1 MTLTEKIDF
10 KNRKVL
16 IIGEASIDKYI
27 IGSANRISP
36 DAPVP
41 NIKIAENFN
50 YIGGVG
56 LALQYVKSL
65 GGIPE
70 VCTLVGNDYEG
81 DFFLKKIKELQ
92 LDNSGIL
99 KDDNIYTPQ
108 ITRIKAMNQQLLRLE
123 TDYSSNISESII
135 DRFFKIIETRSPDI
149 GSILILNYGI
159 GGLFEDIFIQKLLSK
174 LKETYKDVPIIV
186 RPDLAN
192 YYLYENVDLIKMN
205 LQKALQSFSID
216 CCNETSISIASKR
229 ILNSAKCKNVLLS
242 YLDSESYLLSK
253 DFERLITIKPIIQ
266 GPVRNYI
273 SAGSA
278 IMAILGLSFASNIPV
293 TESTKIALF
302 GGALSA
308 SLPPVEFFTSEK
320 LCDYI
325 QKDSNNKK

>member
-1 MTLTEKIDF
+1 MTLVDKLDF

-27 IGSANRISP
+27 VGSANKISP

-41 NIKIAENFN
+41 NIKIAENLN

-56 LALQYVKSL
+56 LTLQYVKSL

-81 DFFLKKIKELQ
+81 DFFLKKIKELH

-123 TDYSSNISESII
+123 TDYSSDLSESII
-135 DRFFKIIETRSPDI
+135 NRFFKIIETRSTDI

-159 GGLFEDIFIQKLLSK
+159 GGLFEDIFIQKLLIK

-242 YLDSESYLLSK
+242 YLDSESYLMSEGLEK
-253 DFERLITIKPIIQ
+253 IITFKPIIQ
-266 GPVRNYI
+266 GPVRSYV
-273 SAGSA
+273 SAGST

-293 TESTKIALF
+293 LESTKIALY
-302 GGALSA
+302 GAALSS

-320 LCDYI
+320 LCDFI
-325 QKDSNNKK
+325 QKDSNNQ